1 MLHPQQSSLPG
12 VSPKLYSGPRQ
23 TLQERKWFF
32 ETAQPHAVLGW
43 SHISAQWGH
52 LTLKVKWQ
60 TFLFVV
66 VVFPQPKVAILV
78 HGALICENPL

>member
-12 VSPKLYSGPRQ
+12 VSPKLYFGPLQ

-32 ETAQPHAVLGW
+32 ETAQPDAVLGLT
-43 SHISAQWGH
+43 SAQWGH

-78 HGALICENPL
+78 HGALICKNPL

>member
-12 VSPKLYSGPRQ
+12 VSPKLYSGPLQ
-23 TLQERKWFF
+23 TLQERKFQGF
-32 ETAQPHAVLGW
+32 L
-43 SHISAQWGH
+43 SHTSAQWGH

-78 HGALICENPL
+78 HGALICKNPL